1 MLVTQPNRH
10 AHLDERRPIRR
21 SLPAHDDHKALYD
34 TYVARPRADS
44 AVDQCLCVLEE
55 VGVQVGSEELG
66 RGSKNGGEEL
76 GRGLAHKVESVHWG
90 QNRSDDAL
98 TVRIQESDDRV
109 EVPMEE
115 VD

>member
-1 MLVTQPNRH
+1 
-10 AHLDERRPIRR
+10 
-21 SLPAHDDHKALYD
+21 
-34 TYVARPRADS
+34 
-44 AVDQCLCVLEE
+44 
-55 VGVQVGSEELG
+55 
-66 RGSKNGGEEL
+66 
-76 GRGLAHKVESVHWG
+76 VHWG